1 MIKTRSQAIELVY
14 SSYNR
19 ASQMTKGNLIRKQAL
34 SRQLLQAIGNPDVGK
49 KIILVAGSKGKGST
63 AKFIS
68 SLLASLSYKVG
79 LFTSPHQFSF
89 NERIQLNG
97 ENISDN
103 AFIKIANRID
113 PHVREIDH
121 QLNANEYLGP
131 IAINLAIAL
140 LYFEEQNVDYIVLE
154 VGKGGLFDDT
164 NVVENKWAVITP
176 ILEEHVQELGPDISN
191 IADHKLGIIKNSSTS
206 VVISKQRPDVREY
219 INKKLSNQSN
229 EIFRYGTDFNAI
241 VSMVTIDGTVF
252 DIDTKQTAYNNLSV
266 PLLGAFQ
273 CENIATAIQTCE
285 MILKAAIS
293 RTMIE
298 HWLTSLENPGRCEV
312 IFKKPVVIADAAINR
327 DSAQYIQEV
336 VKSFNPSY
344 LITVLG
350 LSEDKD
356 YKGIIHVVKRFSNE
370 LIITKPK
377 NGYKTFRGGKV
388 ANYAEN
394 FLSVGLVSS
403 LPEACKNALQN
414 KHADFILFLG
424 NHSFIAEAKQWLEK
438 EALVKSV

>member
-1 MIKTRSQAIELVY
+1 MIKTRSQAIDLVY

-19 ASQMTKGNLIRKQAL
+19 ASQMTKRNLIRKQER
-34 SRQLLQAIGNPDVGK
+34 SRQLLHAIGNPDAGK

-79 LFTSPHQFSF
+79 LFTSPHQFTF

-97 ENISDN
+97 ENIPDN
-103 AFIKIANRID
+103 AFIKIANSMY
-113 PHVREIDH
+113 PHVQEIDR
-121 QLNANEYLGP
+121 QLDANEYLGP

-164 NVVENKWAVITP
+164 NVVDNKWAVITP
-176 ILEEHVQELGPDISN
+176 IFEEHVQELGPGISN

-206 VVISKQRPDVREY
+206 VIISKQRPDVRQY
-219 INKKLSNQSN
+219 INKKLSSQSN

-241 VSMVTIDGTVF
+241 ISKVTINGTIF
-252 DIDTKQTAYNNLSV
+252 HIDTKQTAYSNLSV

-273 CENIATAIQTCE
+273 CENIAAAIQACE
-285 MILKAAIS
+285 IILKTAIS
-293 RTMIE
+293 RTMIG
-298 HWLTSLENPGRCEV
+298 HWLASLQNPGRCEV
-312 IFKKPVVIADAAINR
+312 ILKKPVVIADAAINR

-336 VKSFNPSY
+336 VKSFNPSC

-370 LIITKPK
+370 LIITKPE
-377 NGYKTFRGGKV
+377 NGYKTFREENV
-388 ANYAEN
+388 AKYAEN
-394 FLSVGLVSS
+394 LLSVEFISS
-403 LPEACKNALQN
+403 IPEACKKALQT

-424 NHSFIAEAKQWLEK
+424 NHSFIAEAKQWFEK
-438 EALVKSV
+438 EALVNMA